1 MNLEIPMQARPWL
14 KHYDPG
20 VPHSID
26 YPHIS
31 VPQML
36 AASACKNPHQPCTI
50 FSGAAIAYQ
59 EMDRLTDRLA
69 VALIQQGVKPG
80 DRVGI
85 MLPNIPQFVLAY
97 FAILKAGAV
106 VVAINPQYKSREI
119 EFQLKD
125 SGILTIIALAD
136 SYSLLD
142 QLRATTDLKAI
153 ILTNI
158 SEQFSPGAS
167 PPDKLENREQH
178 LESIPL
184 AYPDT
189 WLSELIAQVP
199 ANVSPGI
206 AINPEDSALFQYS
219 GGTTGTP
226 KAAIAT
232 HRNLVANAY
241 QMRHWLVNT
250 FEGQETVLMAI
261 PLFHVYGMVCGMLYA
276 IQLGAAMV
284 LIHEPRNIPEIMR
297 SIQEFKATVFHG
309 VPNLFNAINGHPEA
323 QAGKYTLTSIKAC
336 ISGSA
341 PLIRETKT
349 RFEALTGGKVCE
361 GYGLSEAPTATHCN
375 PVLGEN
381 RTGSI
386 GLPLPDVDCHIVSL
400 EDGTT
405 TLPVGEVGELII
417 RGPQVMK
424 GYHQLPEETGIALRD
439 GWLYTGDIARMDTD
453 GYFYLVDRKKE
464 VIKPGGFQ
472 VWPREVEEII
482 ASHPKVKEVGVAGV
496 MDSHG
501 SELVKAWVVVK
512 PGESIAPEDIQEF
525 CRQHLV
531 SYKVPT
537 LVEFRDEL
545 PRTTVGKIL
554 RRELVRQH
562 KENLQS

>member
-1 MNLEIPMQARPWL
+1 MQVRPWL
-14 KHYDPG
+14 KYYDPG
-20 VPHSID
+20 VPLSID

-36 AASACKNPHQPCTI
+36 TASAIKNPHQPCTI
-50 FSGAAIAYQ
+50 FSGAAITYQ
-59 EMDRLTDRLA
+59 EMDQLTDQLA
-69 VALIQQGVKPG
+69 IAIIQQGVKPG

-119 EFQLKD
+119 EFQLND
-125 SGILTIIALAD
+125 SGIQTIIALAD
-136 SYSLLD
+136 NYFLLD

-158 SEQFSPGAS
+158 SEQFTPGAS
-167 PPDKLENREQH
+167 PPNKPENRQQQ
-178 LESIPL
+178 LEYIPL
-184 AYPDT
+184 VYPVT
-189 WLSELIAQVP
+189 WLSELIALAP

-206 AINPEDSALFQYS
+206 TIDPEGSALFQYS

-250 FEGQETVLMAI
+250 YEGQETVLMAI

-297 SIQEFKATVFHG
+297 SIQEYKATVFHG
-309 VPNLFNAINGHPEA
+309 VPNLFNALNGHPDA
-323 QAGKYTLTSIKAC
+323 LSGKYTLTSIKAC

-341 PLIRETKT
+341 PLMRETKA

-386 GLPLPDVDCHIVSL
+386 GLPLPDVDCRIVSL
-400 EDGTT
+400 EDGITE
-405 TLPVGEVGELII
+405 LVVGEVGELIL

-424 GYHQLPEETGIALRD
+424 GYHQLPDETGIALRD
-439 GWLYTGDIARMDTD
+439 GWLYTGDIARMDAD

-496 MDSHG
+496 MDSQG

-525 CRQHLV
+525 CRQQLV

-562 KENLQS
+562 KESLQD

>member
-1 MNLEIPMQARPWL
+1 MQVRPWL
-14 KHYDPG
+14 KYYDPG
-20 VPHSID
+20 VPLSID

-36 AASACKNPHQPCTI
+36 TASAIKNPHQPCTI
-50 FSGAAIAYQ
+50 ISGAAITYQ
-59 EMDRLTDRLA
+59 EMDQLTDQLA
-69 VALIQQGVKPG
+69 IALILHGAKPG

-136 SYSLLD
+136 TYPLLD

-167 PPDKLENREQH
+167 PPDKLENRAQH
-178 LESIPL
+178 LECIPL
-184 AYPDT
+184 VYPDI
-189 WLSELIAQVP
+189 WLSELIALAP

-206 AINPEDSALFQYS
+206 TIDPEDSALFQYS

-250 FEGQETVLMAI
+250 YEGQETVLMAI

-297 SIQEFKATVFHG
+297 SIQEYKATVFHG
-309 VPNLFNAINGHPEA
+309 VPNLFNALNGHPDA
-323 QAGKYTLTSIKAC
+323 LSGKYALTSIKAC

-341 PLIRETKT
+341 PLMRETKA
-349 RFEALTGGKVCE
+349 RFEALTGGQVCE

-386 GLPLPDVDCHIVSL
+386 GLPLPDVDCRIVSL
-400 EDGTT
+400 EDGITE
-405 TLPVGEVGELII
+405 LVVGEVGELIL

-424 GYHQLPEETGIALRD
+424 GYHQLPDETGIALRD
-439 GWLYTGDIARMDTD
+439 GWLYTGDIARMDAD

-496 MDSHG
+496 MDSQG

-525 CRQHLV
+525 CRQQLV
-531 SYKVPT
+531 SYKVPS

-562 KENLQS
+562 KESLQD

>member
-1 MNLEIPMQARPWL
+1 MQSRPWL
-14 KHYDPG
+14 KNYDPG
-20 VPHSID
+20 VPQSIN
-26 YPHIS
+26 YPAVS

-36 AASACKNPHQPCTI
+36 AASARKNPHQPCTI
-50 FSGAAIAYQ
+50 FNETAITYQ
-59 EMDRLTDRLA
+59 EMDRLTDRFSS
-69 VALIQQGVKPG
+69 ALNHHGVKAG

-85 MLPNIPQFVLAY
+85 LLPNIPQFVLAY

-106 VVAINPQYKSREI
+106 VVAINPHYKSREI
-119 EFQLKD
+119 EFQIKD
-125 SGILTIIALAD
+125 SGILIIIALTD
-136 SYSLLD
+136 NYSLLD
-142 QLRATTDLKAI
+142 QLRATTDLKSI

-158 SEQFSPGAS
+158 SEPLSLDALGS
-167 PPDKLENREQH
+167 H
-178 LESIPL
+178 LSQSQPL
-184 AYPDT
+184 ALPDA
-189 WLSELIAQVP
+189 WLIELIARVP
-199 ANVSPGI
+199 ADLAPGI
-206 AINPEDSALFQYS
+206 AIAPDDSALFQYS

-250 FEGQETVLMAI
+250 YEGQETVLMAI

-284 LIHEPRNIPEIMR
+284 LIHDPRNIPEIMR
-297 SIQEFKATVFHG
+297 SIQDYKATVFHG
-309 VPNLFNAINGHPEA
+309 VPNLFNAINGHPDA
-323 QAGKYTLTSIKAC
+323 QAGRYDLTSIKAC

-341 PLIRETKT
+341 PLMPETKA
-349 RFEALTGGKVCE
+349 RFETLTGGKVCE

-386 GLPLPDVDCHIVSL
+386 GLPLPDVDCRIVSL
-400 EDGTT
+400 EDGVTE
-405 TLPVGEVGELII
+405 LPVGDIGELIL

-424 GYHQLPEETGIALRD
+424 GYHHLPDETNIALRD
-439 GWLYTGDIARMDTD
+439 GWLYTGDIARMDAD

-472 VWPREVEEII
+472 VWPREIEEII
-482 ASHPKVKEVGVAGV
+482 SSLPQVKEVGVAGV
-496 MDSHG
+496 MDSQG
-501 SELVKAWVVVK
+501 SELVKAWVVFK
-512 PGESIAPEDIQEF
+512 PGENISPEEIQEY
-525 CRQHLV
+525 CRQQLV
-531 SYKVPT
+531 SYKVPS

-562 KENLQS
+562 KESLKD